1 MALNFRESMPPR
13 LEVSVAKILI
23 VDWEEE
29 ERVYLWSVLED
40 AGHDLLFAA
49 DGEAALEVWRE
60 KDLDL
65 VITEL
70 YLTELNG
77 LRLIKELVARNP
89 GALILAISE
98 ISADQLDLAE
108 DYGACRILAK
118 PVAPDVLLSAVKDV
132 LKNKASIRR
141 YDWM

>member
-1 MALNFRESMPPR
+1 MAN
-13 LEVSVAKILI
+13 ILI

-40 AGHDLLFAA
+40 AGHDLLFAPN
-49 DGEAALEVWRE
+49 GEVALEVWRD

-70 YLTELNG
+70 YLPELNG

-89 GALILAISE
+89 GALILALSE

-108 DYGACRILAK
+108 DYGACKILTK
-118 PVAPDVLLSAVKDV
+118 PVSPENLLSAVNSALELQV
-132 LKNKASIRR
+132 SIRR

>member
-1 MALNFRESMPPR
+1 MLPR
-13 LEVSVAKILI
+13 LEGSVARILI

-40 AGHDLLFAA
+40 AGHDLFFAA
-49 DGEAALEVWRE
+49 DGEAALEVWGGR
-60 KDLDL
+60 DLDL

-70 YLTELNG
+70 YLPELNG

-118 PVAPDVLLSAVKDV
+118 PVAPDVLLSAVNQILQLQRTV
-132 LKNKASIRR
+132 RR

>member
-1 MALNFRESMPPR
+1 MPPW
-13 LEVSVAKILI
+13 LEVSVAKIRS
-23 VDWEEE
+23 VEGEEE

-49 DGEAALEVWRE
+49 DGEAALEVWRD

-70 YLTELNG
+70 YLPELNG

-108 DYGACRILAK
+108 DYGACKILSK
-118 PVAPDVLLSAVKDV
+118 PVAPEVLLSAVNEA
-132 LKNKASIRR
+132 LQHAASIRR

>member
-1 MALNFRESMPPR
+1 MPPS

-40 AGHDLLFAA
+40 AGHDLLFAV
-49 DGEAALEVWRE
+49 DGEAALEVWGD

-70 YLTELNG
+70 YLPELNG
-77 LRLIKELVARNP
+77 LRLIKEIVARNP

-108 DYGACRILAK
+108 DYGACHILPK
-118 PVAPDVLLSAVKDV
+118 PVAPEALLSAVNRA
-132 LKNKASIRR
+132 LEHHASIRR